1 MAAVYQQQDDNIGAQ
16 VGETFTVELE
26 GNPTTGY
33 EWQLAQDDARFR
45 LINKDYAPPSTSIGA
60 ATKERFQIEAL
71 QSGST
76 TLTFKYK
83 RPWETEVL
91 DTKRFQLRVRK
102 PA

>member
-1 MAAVYQQQDDNIGAQ
+1 MAAVYQQQDHKIVAR
-16 VGETFTVELE
+16 VGETLTVELK

-33 EWQLAQDDARFR
+33 AWELAQDDSRFR
-45 LINKDYAPPSTSIGA
+45 LIKKDYAHPGAGIGA

-71 QSGST
+71 QPGST

-91 DTKRFQLRVRK
+91 DTKSFRLRVE

>member
-1 MAAVYQQQDDNIGAQ
+1 MAAVYQQQDDEIVAR

-26 GNPTTGY
+26 SVPTAGY
-33 EWQLAQDDARFR
+33 EWGLAQDDSRFR
-45 LINKDYAPPSTSIGA
+45 LVKKDYAHPGAGIGG

-71 QSGST
+71 QPGST

-83 RPWETEVL
+83 QPWESEVL
-91 DTKRFQLRVRK
+91 ETKSFRLRVE